1 MVIASS
7 NTCATYKVILLI
19 VHLFYLMNT
28 YIFIY
33 SPARRKSDMK
43 DAGAQAS
50 QTLEEC
56 VRGLTLLTTAAGT
69 NGEGSAKG
77 DAGGLLR
84 KPRQGFP
91 SVR

>member
-7 NTCATYKVILLI
+7 NTCATYKVKLLI
-19 VHLFYLMNT
+19 FHLFYLMNT
-28 YIFIY
+28 YIFINL
-33 SPARRKSDMK
+33 PARRKSDRK

-69 NGEGSAKG
+69 NGAGSAKG
-77 DAGGLLR
+77 DTGGLLW